1 MSFPEEIN
9 LFQHIWRLVKRGQFV
24 FYLSFLEKLIYF
36 IIFVLLARRYSTTE
50 YGLFIS
56 VFALG
61 NILVASSELG
71 FANYFQRET
80 ASGRDNLSEE
90 FNSVFSFRLITFFII
105 LLFAFL
111 YFSSEP
117 AGLTLVVI
125 IIAAIFVF
133 NSSWIIIKIFYGL
146 NQYHSVFNRFLISR
160 GILIVSAI
168 ILLALNVSLTLL
180 SISFLLSAISEFLL
194 FIFKL
199 IKENI
204 VKFRVDLKTNILKK
218 ILVSSIPMGMSAFF
232 VMVYDRIDVLLIQK
246 IISLEAV
253 SFYAI
258 AYSLYKIPS
267 IFIPIVLTPLFTD
280 LSSEFEKNKKID
292 LSILKNLSLLLL
304 ILSVCSIIT
313 IYFLADV
320 LIGLTYGDKYLSST
334 NLLILLVFALPFLFL
349 NNLTGVIL
357 NSIKKEK
364 VAFYSAVIAAIF
376 NILINVLLL
385 NFVGIEGAVVSTII
399 TEILILLIQFNYLL
413 KFKMNFFSNIQNQNE

>member
-1 MSFPEEIN
+1 
-9 LFQHIWRLVKRGQFV
+9 
-24 FYLSFLEKLIYF
+24 
-36 IIFVLLARRYSTTE
+36 
-50 YGLFIS
+50 
-56 VFALG
+56 
-61 NILVASSELG
+61 
-71 FANYFQRET
+71 
-80 ASGRDNLSEE
+80 
-90 FNSVFSFRLITFFII
+90 
-105 LLFAFL
+105 
-111 YFSSEP
+111 
-117 AGLTLVVI
+117 
-125 IIAAIFVF
+125 
-133 NSSWIIIKIFYGL
+133 
-146 NQYHSVFNRFLISR
+146 
-160 GILIVSAI
+160 
-168 ILLALNVSLTLL
+168 
-180 SISFLLSAISEFLL
+180 
-194 FIFKL
+194 
-199 IKENI
+199 
-204 VKFRVDLKTNILKK
+204 
-218 ILVSSIPMGMSAFF
+218 
-232 VMVYDRIDVLLIQK
+232 MVYDRIDVLLIQK